1 MTEHRNAEKRHLQA
15 GMATFGTGS
24 ETVVLDKVTKS
35 YGGFNAISDASFRLM
50 AGENIALVGHNGAG
64 KTTMIKLMLGLIRPT
79 KGAVRVLGE
88 DPAAGAFAARLRL
101 GYLPE
106 HVSFNMALTGAE
118 TLGFYARLKQVP
130 FGQTD
135 ALLERV
141 GLAHAAHRRVGTYS
155 KGMRQRLG
163 LAQALLGQPAVLL
176 LDEPT
181 TGLDPA
187 LRQSFYEIL
196 EGLRQEG
203 TTILMSSHALTELE
217 TKVGRVIIA
226 NKGKVIADGS
236 IDALRRISRLPMRI
250 RVEVNDVS
258 CLPVETG
265 NLLLRWHRLGPDLYE
280 TEAPAEGKME
290 LVRRIVA
297 MNDNLNELDIIPPTL
312 DELYAHFLN
321 MGDAAVQE
329 AAE

>member
-1 MTEHRNAEKRHLQA
+1 MT
-15 GMATFGTGS
+15 
-24 ETVVLDKVTKS
+24 ETVVLDRVTKS
-35 YGGFNAISDASFRLM
+35 YGGFDAIRDAGFRLH
-50 AGENIALVGHNGAG
+50 AGESVALVGHNGAG

-79 KGAVRVLGE
+79 AGQVRVLGE

-118 TLGFYARLKQVP
+118 TLRFYARLKQAPAGHV
-130 FGQTD
+130 
-135 ALLERV
+135 AELLERV
-141 GLAHAAHRRVGTYS
+141 GLAEAAKRRVGTYS

-163 LAQALLGQPAVLL
+163 LAQALLGQPSVLL

-187 LRQSFYEIL
+187 LRQSFYDVL
-196 EGLRQEG
+196 EHLRQEG
-203 TTILMSSHALTELE
+203 ATILMSSHALTELE

-226 NKGKVIADGS
+226 NRGRVIADGS
-236 IDALRRISRLPMRI
+236 IDALRRISQLPLRI
-250 RVEVNDVS
+250 RVQAADVS
-258 CLPVETG
+258 RLPAG
-265 NLLLRWHRLGPDLYE
+265 AGDAALRWHRLGPDLFE
-280 TEAPAEGKME
+280 TEAPAEGKMA
-290 LVRRIVA
+290 LVRDIVA
-297 MNDNLNELDIIPPTL
+297 MNDNLTELDVIPPTL

-321 MGDAAVQE
+321 AGEAARKE

>member
-1 MTEHRNAEKRHLQA
+1 
-15 GMATFGTGS
+15 MA

-35 YGGFNAISDASFRLM
+35 YGNFNAISDANFTLN
-50 AGENIALVGHNGAG
+50 AGESVALVGHNGAG
-64 KTTMIKLMLGLIRPT
+64 KTTMIKLMLGLIHPT
-79 KGAVRVLGE
+79 AGTVHVLGQN
-88 DPAAGAFAARLRL
+88 PAAGGFAARLKL

-118 TLGFYARLKQVP
+118 TLRFYARLKQVEASE
-130 FGQTD
+130 TLK
-135 ALLERV
+135 LLERV
-141 GLAHAAHRRVGTYS
+141 GLSHAANRRVGTYS

-163 LAQALLGQPAVLL
+163 LAQALLGQPSVLL

-187 LRQSFYEIL
+187 LRQSFYDIL
-196 EGLRQEG
+196 DELRDDG
-203 TTILMSSHALTELE
+203 ATILMSSHALTEME

-236 IDALRRISRLPMRI
+236 IDALRRISRLPL
-250 RVEVNDVS
+250 RVRVKTSDAS
-258 CLPVETG
+258 GLPRDAASSP
-265 NLLLRWHRLGPDLYE
+265 LHWRLIGADLF
-280 TEAPAEGKME
+280 EANAPVEGKME
-290 LVRRIVA
+290 LVRHLVA
-297 MNDNLNELDIIPPTL
+297 MNDNLGELDVIPPTL

-321 MGDAAVQE
+321 EGDAAGVAIEKE

>member
-1 MTEHRNAEKRHLQA
+1 MTE
-15 GMATFGTGS
+15 
-24 ETVVLDKVTKS
+24 TVILDQVTKT
-35 YGGFNAISDASFRLM
+35 YGNFDAISNASFQLN

-79 KGAVRVLGE
+79 KGSIRVLGD
-88 DPAAGAFAARLRL
+88 DPAAGAFAARLKL

-106 HVSFNMALTGAE
+106 HVSFNMALTGTE
-118 TLGFYARLKQVP
+118 TLKFYARLKNVSGSQIA
-130 FGQTD
+130 G
-135 ALLERV
+135 LLDRV
-141 GLAHAAHRRVGTYS
+141 GLADAAKRRVGTYS

-163 LAQALLGQPAVLL
+163 LAQALLGQPSVLL

-187 LRQSFYEIL
+187 LRQSFYDIL
-196 EGLRQEG
+196 EHLRQEG

-217 TKVGRVIIA
+217 SKVGRVIIA
-226 NKGKVIADGS
+226 NKGNIIADGS
-236 IDALRRISRLPMRI
+236 IEALRRISQLPLRI
-250 RVEVNDVS
+250 RVQAENILQ
-258 CLPVETG
+258 LPSTCRQTEIKWHQLNTG
-265 NLLLRWHRLGPDLYE
+265 LFE

-290 LVRRIVA
+290 LVRHIIA
-297 MNDNLNELDIIPPTL
+297 NNNDLTELDVIPPTL

-321 MGDAAVQE
+321 AGAASAKE